1 MWFMCNHFT
10 YSSICVTASLG
21 CDFSEL
27 GVSSVRTGI
36 ATKKGRL
43 ISIEGSK
50 DSVLIKYSLI
60 PSFQIFLNKET
71 YMLKTSKVIYY
82 I

>member
-1 MWFMCNHFT
+1 MTYMWLMCNHFT
-10 YSSICVTASLG
+10 YSSICVTTSLG

-36 ATKKGRL
+36 ATKKDRL

-50 DSVLIKYSLI
+50 DCFNK
-60 PSFQIFLNKET
+60 IFLNKET